1 MVISG
6 DDGNENMGDGCENCQ
21 IQIGWSCSEMMRSGG
36 TYCTQTCGNNI
47 TDNGMLWKFQ
57 ENSKK
62 VKLQFKK
69 FNK

>member
-47 TDNGMLWKFQ
+47 TDNGML
-57 ENSKK
+57 
-62 VKLQFKK
+62 
-69 FNK
+69 